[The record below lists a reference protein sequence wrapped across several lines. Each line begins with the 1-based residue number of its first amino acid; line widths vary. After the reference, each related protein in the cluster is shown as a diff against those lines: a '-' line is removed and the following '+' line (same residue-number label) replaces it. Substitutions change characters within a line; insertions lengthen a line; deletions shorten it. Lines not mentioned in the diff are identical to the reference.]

1 VSEREAITRRLNL
14 AIGEAREQLTD
25 VAVAAELAAGLF
37 DLAQDIVAAR
47 RGEARGDTFR
57 EEIAEPLAFAHALVS
72 AAAVVAAGL
81 VPS

>member
-14 AIGEAREQLTD
+14 AI
-25 VAVAAELAAGLF
+25 
-37 DLAQDIVAAR
+37 
-47 RGEARGDTFR
+47 GEARGDTFR